1 MIGVAGIMAEN
12 IVQSKRLFDH
22 TQATRH
28 ASAEPHNR
36 SRYDDD
42 GGSVVFFANS
52 MPVLGNGGVGKPCAV
67 VTWNGRLFNYH
78 IKFSYQ
84 SNSYIDLAQTPGGAM
99 LRASARNGKNWRVA

>member
-42 GGSVVFFANS
+42 GGSVVFFRKLNAC
-52 MPVLGNGGVGKPCAV
+52 PGEWWGREAV
-67 VTWNGRLFNYH
+67 RSCDLEWETVQL
-78 IKFSYQ
+78 SYQ
-84 SNSYIDLAQTPGGAM
+84 IFIPE
-99 LRASARNGKNWRVA
+99 